1 MPFLIKKHLVC
12 LAHIF
17 AHYIFFTQIFKPP
30 GASYIVDSLAKAVK
44 ETNMS
49 GNAKSIVSTDRAWY
63 INDHHRAGYCK
74 IGVVRC
80 SYMVD
85 LKMAQLNH
93 YREVMDKDVS
103 KKNVYVYI
111 YQV

>member
-1 MPFLIKKHLVC
+1 M
-12 LAHIF
+12 
-17 AHYIFFTQIFKPP
+17 
-30 GASYIVDSLAKAVK
+30 DNLAKAVK

-103 KKNVYVYI
+103 KKNCINFVFFCLCKNLI
-111 YQV
+111 QHF